1 MAIRHQAFLFRLEPD
16 EAQEVLFAKSA
27 GCSRYVYNRCLD
39 LKSEAWTASQTKL
52 TFVDLANLLPV
63 WKKAAETS
71 WLSEPPSQ
79 VLQQSLKDLDA
90 AFKNFFEGRAAYPV
104 HKKKG
109 KSRDAFR
116 FPQGVVLDSATR
128 RVFLPKIGLVRYRKS
143 REIQGKIKSATV
155 SRQGEHWHVSIL
167 TERDEPKRLPK
178 AAASAG
184 IDVGVSNFLTLDDG
198 TQIAPINAFKNFMA
212 RIAKVQQSMARKT
225 KFSSNWHKEKRKL
238 QKLHI
243 KAANVRKDFL
253 HKTSRALCNN
263 HAALFAED
271 LDIQKMTASPSAKGP
286 GAPAP
291 FAKTAPK
298 SPSWRTRLNRAV
310 LDQGWGELF
319 RQIEYKM
326 DWEGGIFLKVDPRN
340 TSRTCPS
347 CGHCSAANRP
357 SQAVFLC
364 RSCGFTGH
372 ADHVAATNI
381 ARAADTR
388 HADVRMT
395 GLWAR
400 LACGSNGATLPSQ
413 TGTSSLPQGK
423 APLPPQQGI
432 PVL

>member
-52 TFVDLANLLPV
+52 TFVDLANLLPA

-71 WLSEPPSQ
+71 WLAEVPSQ
-79 VLQQSLKDLDA
+79 ILQQSLKGLDA

-143 REIQGKIKSATV
+143 REIQGKVKSATV
-155 SRQGEHWHVSIL
+155 SRKGEHWHVSIL
-167 TERDEPKRLPK
+167 TERDVPKRLPK
-178 AAASAG
+178 ATASAG
-184 IDVGVSNFLTLDDG
+184 IDVGVSNFLTLDSG
-198 TQIAPINAFKNFMA
+198 AQIAPVDAFKNFMA
-212 RIAKVQQSMARKT
+212 RIAKVQQSMARKV
-225 KFSSNWHKEKRKL
+225 KFSKNWHKEKRKL

-253 HKTSRALCNN
+253 HKTSRQLCNN
-263 HAALFAED
+263 HAAIFAED
-271 LDIQKMTASPSAKGP
+271 LDIRKMTSSPSANSP
-286 GAPAP
+286 GAPAPAQGPAPTP

-298 SPSWRTRLNRAV
+298 AASWRTRLNRAV

-326 DWEGGIFLKVDPRN
+326 DWDGGIFLKVDPRN

-364 RSCGFTGH
+364 QRCGFSGH

-381 ARAADTR
+381 ARAG
-388 HADVRMT
+388 HAQ
-395 GLWAR
+395 
-400 LACGSNGATLPSQ
+400 LACQAKSNPPPSG

>member
-39 LKSEAWTASQTKL
+39 LKSEAWKASQTKL
-52 TFVDLANLLPV
+52 TFVDLANLLPA

-71 WLSEPPSQ
+71 WLAEVNAQ
-79 VLQQSLKDLDA
+79 ALQQSLKDLDA

-109 KSRDAFR
+109 KSRDSFR

-128 RVFLPKIGLVRYRKS
+128 RVVLPKIGLVRYRKS
-143 REIQGKIKSATV
+143 REIQGRIKSATV
-155 SRQGEHWHVSIL
+155 SKKGDHWHVSIL
-167 TERDEPKRLPK
+167 TERDVPKPLPT
-178 AAASAG
+178 ATASAG
-184 IDVGVSNFLTLDDG
+184 IDAGVANFLTLDDG
-198 TQIAPINAFKNFMA
+198 TRIAPVNAFKNFMA
-212 RIAKVQQSMARKT
+212 RIAKIQRKMARQV
-225 KFSSNWHKEKRKL
+225 KFSSNWNKEKRKL

-253 HKTSRALCNN
+253 HKTSRQLCNS
-263 HAALFAED
+263 HAAIFSED
-271 LDIQKMTASPSAKGP
+271 LDIQKMTASATATGP

-291 FAKTAPK
+291 APSSAPTPFAKTPSKA
-298 SPSWRTRLNRAV
+298 SSWRTRLNRAV

-364 RSCGFTGH
+364 QSCGFTGH

-381 ARAADTR
+381 ARAG
-388 HADVRMT
+388 HA
-395 GLWAR
+395 L

-413 TGTSSLPQGK
+413 TGTASLPQGP
-423 APLPPQQGI
+423 APLPSKQGI